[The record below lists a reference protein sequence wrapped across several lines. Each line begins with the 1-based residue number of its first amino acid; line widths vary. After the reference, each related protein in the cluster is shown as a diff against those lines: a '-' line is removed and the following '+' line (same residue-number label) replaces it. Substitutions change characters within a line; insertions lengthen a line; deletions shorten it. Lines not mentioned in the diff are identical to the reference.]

1 MHLDIRGQNFTL
13 TPSLLEHVERRL
25 HSALARF
32 DGRVTRV
39 AVRVADV
46 NGPRGGVDKRCRI
59 AVRVRPAGEIV
70 VEGTCP
76 DLYAAIDV
84 AADRIGRSVQ
94 REVERLRDGSR
105 CLRRRQGRHVRPR
118 GIGSGE
124 PEREGGHDAS
134 VEQPTSSCSG
144 RSRRC

>member
-13 TPSLLEHVERRL
+13 TPSLLEHVERRVQF
-25 HSALARF
+25 SLARF

-39 AVRVADV
+39 AVRVTDV

-70 VEGTCP
+70 VEDTCP
-76 DLYAAIDV
+76 DLYAAIDG

-94 REVERLRDGSR
+94 REVERLRDGAPMPPR
-105 CLRRRQGRHVRPR
+105 APRAIRRAVRDR
-118 GIGSGE
+118 LG
-124 PEREGGHDAS
+124 
-134 VEQPTSSCSG
+134 
-144 RSRRC
+144 

>member
-1 MHLDIRGQNFTL
+1 MHLDIRGQNFPL

-25 HSALARF
+25 QFALARF

-70 VEGTCP
+70 VEDTCP
-76 DLYAAIDV
+76 DLYAAIDG

-94 REVERLRDGSR
+94 REVERLRDGVPMPAAAPR
-105 CLRRRQGRHVRPR
+105 TTRRAAWDRLG
-118 GIGSGE
+118 
-124 PEREGGHDAS
+124 
-134 VEQPTSSCSG
+134 
-144 RSRRC
+144 

>member
-1 MHLDIRGQNFTL
+1 VHLDIRGQNIPL

-25 HSALARF
+25 QFALARF

-39 AVRVADV
+39 TVRVADL

-59 AVRVRPAGEIV
+59 AVRVRPAGEIA
-70 VEGTCP
+70 VEDTCP

-94 REVERLRDGSR
+94 RKVERLRDGVPMPPRAPRTTRRAARDRLGWSIA
-105 CLRRRQGRHVRPR
+105 RRR
-118 GIGSGE
+118 S
-124 PEREGGHDAS
+124 
-134 VEQPTSSCSG
+134 
-144 RSRRC
+144 